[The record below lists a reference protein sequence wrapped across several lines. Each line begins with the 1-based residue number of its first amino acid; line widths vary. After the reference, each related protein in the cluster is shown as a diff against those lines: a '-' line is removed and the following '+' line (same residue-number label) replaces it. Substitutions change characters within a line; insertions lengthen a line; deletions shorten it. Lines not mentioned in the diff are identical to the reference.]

1 MEQNELYYYTFETV
15 LGEMTAV
22 EENGALV
29 RLDISEKNLPA
40 GAIFEETP
48 LLKRTEEELR
58 EYLSGTRRSFDLP
71 LNPKGTDF
79 QRCVWQ
85 AMCAIDYGA
94 TKSYGE
100 LAADIGRPKAM
111 RAVGGA
117 CHVNNIP
124 IIIPCHRVVA
134 KVGLGGFGL
143 GTDLKKIL
151 LKIEN
156 PGCEF

>member
-40 GAIFEETP
+40 GAIFKETP

-85 AMCAIDYGA
+85 AMCAIDYGE

-117 CHVNNIP
+117 CHVNSIP

>member
-1 MEQNELYYYTFETV
+1 MEKNELYYYTFETIV
-15 LGEMTAV
+15 GEMTAV

-29 RLDISEKNLPA
+29 RLDIGEKNVPV
-40 GAIFEETP
+40 GAIAKDTP
-48 LLKRTEEELR
+48 LLKRTEQELR
-58 EYLSGTRRSFDLP
+58 EYLAGARRTFDLP
-71 LNPKGTDF
+71 LNPHGTAF
-79 QRCVWQ
+79 QKQIWQ
-85 AMCAIDYGA
+85 AMCAIGYGA

-100 LAADIGRPKAM
+100 LAADVGKPKAM

-117 CHVNNIP
+117 CHVNHIP

-134 KVGLGGFGL
+134 KAGLGGFGL

-156 PGCEF
+156 PDCKF

>member
-71 LNPKGTDF
+71 VNPKGTDF
-79 QRCVWQ
+79 QKCVWQ

-143 GTDLKKIL
+143 GTNLKKIL

>member
-1 MEQNELYYYTFETV
+1 MEKNELYYYTFETV

-40 GAIFEETP
+40 GAIFKETP

-85 AMCAIDYGA
+85 AMCA
-94 TKSYGE
+94 
-100 LAADIGRPKAM
+100 IGRPKAM

-156 PGCEF
+156 PDCEF